1 MPLLVS
7 YLALCL
13 GESNEST
20 NVYYISYVC
29 ARMPGEWVAHGCVR
43 PTPCEVPSSPQ
54 RSTGVVLC
62 GHVRL
67 CRLFAPRSAL
77 PRREGT
83 VADPLPPVRRLA
95 TPLPTGSPALK
106 KGKRGQGQIPAGSNK
121 DHNSRITAFSG
132 GFGTGLNMAWAVAR
146 WRTSPIGRR
155 KS

>member
-43 PTPCEVPSSPQ
+43 PTPCGPLSPQ
-54 RSTGVVLC
+54 RAHRGVVLWSS
-62 GHVRL
+62 VDTSAYVD
-67 CRLFAPRSAL
+67 APRSAL

-106 KGKRGQGQIPAGSNK
+106 KGKRGQDRFPPAPT
-121 DHNSRITAFSG
+121 RIT
-132 GFGTGLNMAWAVAR
+132 T
-146 WRTSPIGRR
+146 
-155 KS
+155 